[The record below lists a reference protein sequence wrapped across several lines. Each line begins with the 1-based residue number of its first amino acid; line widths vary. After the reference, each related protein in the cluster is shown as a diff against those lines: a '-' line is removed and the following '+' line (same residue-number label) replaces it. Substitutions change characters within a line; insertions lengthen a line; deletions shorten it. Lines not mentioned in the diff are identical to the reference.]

1 MQIRVGAG
9 RPTMKT
15 LPEIHLSYPDWV
27 PQFVNWDTPYPNAD
41 DRMKLVIG
49 LAREN
54 VLRDTG
60 GPFGAAVF
68 DVTSGNVVAVGVNL
82 VVREHNSVLH
92 AEVVALLMAC
102 QRLSSH
108 TLDAPGMPVH
118 EMTASCEPCAMCLGA
133 VLWSGAKRLVCGAA
147 REDAARVGFDEGPV
161 FPESYRYL
169 EDRGIEVE
177 RGIMRTEAA
186 EVLDL
191 YLDRGG
197 EIYNG
202 RNLFH

>member
-15 LPEIHLSYPDWV
+15 PPEIHLSYPEWV
-27 PQFVNWDTPYPNAD
+27 PPLLNWDKSYSSVD
-41 DRMKLVIG
+41 DRMDLVIR

-54 VLRDTG
+54 VKRNTG

-68 DVTSGNVVAVGVNL
+68 DVTSGKVVAVGVNL
-82 VVREHNSVLH
+82 VVREHNSVFH
-92 AEVVALLMAC
+92 AEMVALLMAC

-108 TLDAPGMPVH
+108 TLSAPGMPVH
-118 EMTASCEPCAMCLGA
+118 EMTTSCDPCAMCLGA
-133 VLWSGAKRLVCGAA
+133 ILWSGAKRLVCGAS
-147 REDAARVGFDEGPV
+147 REDAVRVGFDEGPV

-169 EDRGIEVE
+169 EDRGVEIE
-177 RGIMRTEAA
+177 RGVMRSEAA
-186 EVLDL
+186 EVLDF
-191 YLDRGG
+191 YHECGG

-202 RNLFH
+202 CNLFP